1 MKKVILGLAI
11 SVIALMGCE
20 PKEKVAVLQ
29 YQVDSLTVQLAAH
42 LEIEANINEV
52 GVLIDSIDASR
63 HALQL
68 TMIEGNSASDYLT
81 RLKNINE
88 YVKRAEVMIIALE
101 RSNKKSSKI
110 SASTIRGLKADL
122 EKRSQEILNLQLRIA
137 ELSDVNMALWLKVNE
152 KDSILFVR
160 DQAITLNNNDI
171 AWLEKRNIE
180 SQEENKI
187 IVANLYFDQA
197 SVVEL
202 VADRTRFAPRRK
214 KAARMWALDLF
225 RLSQSLGN
233 KEAQARIDKLEKKL
247 S

>member
-1 MKKVILGLAI
+1 MKKIILGLAL
-11 SVIALMGCE
+11 SAAALMGCE
-20 PKEKVAVLQ
+20 PKEKVAALQ
-29 YQVDSLTVQLAAH
+29 YQVDSLTVQLATH

-52 GVLIDSIDASR
+52 GALIDSIDASR

-68 TMIEGNSASDYLT
+68 TMIEGNSSSTYLT
-81 RLKNINE
+81 RLKKINE
-88 YVKRAEVMIIALE
+88 YVKSAEVMMIALE
-101 RSNKKSSKI
+101 KNRKASKV

-122 EKRSQEILNLQLRIA
+122 EKRSKEILDLQLRIA
-137 ELSDVNMALWLKVNE
+137 ELSDANMALWLKVNE
-152 KDSILFVR
+152 KDSILFLR
-160 DQAITLNNNDI
+160 DQAITLNKNDI

-187 IVANLYFDQA
+187 VVANLYFDQA
-197 SVVEL
+197 SAVEL

-225 RLSQSLGN
+225 RLSHSLGN
-233 KEAQARIDKLEKKL
+233 KAAQARIEKLEKKI